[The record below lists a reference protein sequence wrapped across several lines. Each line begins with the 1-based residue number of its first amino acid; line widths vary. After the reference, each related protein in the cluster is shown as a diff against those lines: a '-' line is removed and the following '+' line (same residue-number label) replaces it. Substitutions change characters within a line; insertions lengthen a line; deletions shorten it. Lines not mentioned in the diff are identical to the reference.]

1 MKRPRGAGRA
11 ALAAAWLAV
20 GTAGETAAAPG
31 VSLPGTWLRYVLP
44 GAEVKSLVAARGAP
58 GLYFLGTAQGGI
70 YRSADGGRSW
80 QGPPA
85 GPPFPGFAVSGLAV
99 DPASPAVVWAALSG
113 VVRGGL
119 LARTDD
125 GGLHWSEIRRW
136 PDRTAARAVAVAVRS
151 GRRVVAVGGDGGVEI
166 SADDGESWR
175 LTRPPLDPGSGI
187 SFLAFHPSRPELLFA
202 GSFRHPFVSAD
213 LGRSWR
219 RIAGGMIEDTEVF
232 DIDFSPTDPED
243 YWAATCGWVY
253 RTSDGGRQWVR
264 YKEGLA
270 DRRTHVVRRDPR
282 DGARVLAGTTGGL
295 FESLDGGR
303 TFHRIGPEM
312 VVNALAFDPSNPAV
326 LLVGTE
332 AEGILRSEDGGRT
345 LQESNAGLSETRVSA
360 VVTTGPGQ
368 AVVARAAD
376 GRSGGLWSV
385 DLESGRSAKLP
396 HSPPAT
402 IVAMVSVGGRLYAGT
417 AEGLFAADG
426 TGAPFRLLFP
436 GAVRALAVHA
446 GQLFVGT
453 SDGVV
458 TSTGGGKSWDRV
470 GSLSGRVDGL
480 FRVRFAGGTTAL
492 AARARGL
499 TWYRERAD
507 WSDVPGALAADGPH
521 LLVGGFGRTAAST
534 RGPAPVTVGVEV
546 DRGQIVFRGD
556 GRDEET
562 ILLPVPENGLAVSD
576 WAGDPRRA
584 DGLLL
589 ATIGRGLFRFVP
601 RPEAAAASTAPA
613 PPRTPP
619 SARR

>member
-1 MKRPRGAGRA
+1 MRPRLAVCA
-11 ALAAAWLAV
+11 ALAAAWLAL
-20 GTAGETAAAPG
+20 GSAGRAGAVPAG
-31 VSLPGTWLRYVLP
+31 SLPGTWLRYVLP
-44 GAEVKSLVAARGAP
+44 GAEVKSLVAAKGAA
-58 GLYFLGTAQGGI
+58 GHYFLGTAQGGI
-70 YRSADGGRSW
+70 YRSTDGGRSW
-80 QGPPA
+80 QGPPS

-99 DPASPAVVWAALSG
+99 DPASPAVVWAALTG

-136 PDRTAARAVAVAVRS
+136 SDRTGARAGAVTGVA

-166 SADDGESWR
+166 SQDDGESWR
-175 LTRPPLDPGSGI
+175 LTQPPLDPGSGI
-187 SFLAFHPSRPELLFA
+187 SFLQFHPARPGLLFA

-232 DIDFSPTDPED
+232 DIDFSPTDPD
-243 YWAATCGWVY
+243 DFWAATCGWVY

-264 YKEGLA
+264 YKEGMA
-270 DRRTHVVRRDPR
+270 DRRTHTVRRDPR

-295 FESLDGGR
+295 FESLDSGR

-312 VVNALAFDPSNPAV
+312 VVNALVFDPRNPSV

-360 VVTTGPGQ
+360 VVTAGPGK

-376 GRSGGLWSV
+376 GRSGGLWSL
-385 DLESGRSAKLP
+385 DLGTGRSARLP
-396 HSPPAT
+396 YSPPAT
-402 IVAMVSVGGRLYAGT
+402 IVAMVSAGGRLYTGT
-417 AEGLFAADG
+417 AEGLFSADG
-426 TGAPFRLLFP
+426 PESPFRLLFP
-436 GAVRALAVHA
+436 GAVRALLVEG
-446 GQLFVGT
+446 GQLFAGT

-458 TSTGGGKSWDRV
+458 TPASGGKSWERV

-480 FRVRFAGGTTAL
+480 FRVRFGGGATAL

-499 TWYRERAD
+499 TWYRERSD
-507 WSDVPGALAADGPH
+507 WSNVPGALGADGPH
-521 LLVGGFGRTAAST
+521 LLAGGFGRDTAPRART
-534 RGPAPVTVGVEV
+534 PATLGVEV
-546 DRGQIVFRGD
+546 DGGQIVFRGD
-556 GRDEET
+556 ARDDEA
-562 ILLPVPENGLAVSD
+562 IHLPAPESGLAVSD
-576 WAGDPRRA
+576 WAGDPRAA

-589 ATIGRGLFRFVP
+589 ATMGRGLFRFVP
-601 RPEAAAASTAPA
+601 RPEAVTAATAQAPRRTAP
-613 PPRTPP
+613 
-619 SARR
+619 SSRR